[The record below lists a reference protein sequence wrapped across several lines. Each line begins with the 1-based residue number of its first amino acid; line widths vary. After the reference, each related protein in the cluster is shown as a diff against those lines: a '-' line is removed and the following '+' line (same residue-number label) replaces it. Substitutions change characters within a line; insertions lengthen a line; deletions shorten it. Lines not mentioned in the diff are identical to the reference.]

1 MPIFALIPYLR
12 YFCNKIRVNRQTSWR
27 NHFGVGAL
35 THYGEKRGLCFSRS
49 AFQSSINVKALQCL
63 CNFSCLVV
71 HHLSLQFY
79 IDLDTHFIRIKIV
92 YHLGY
97 IVPLHRDP
105 MQISVQIE
113 ELRGC
118 QRSSALN
125 DCSYFP
131 TASFHS
137 TQFRLGG
144 SIKSSAWNSGT
155 AGNITV
161 FGSSRYAL
169 NSIKYLI

>member
-1 MPIFALIPYLR
+1 MSCCALIPYLH
-12 YFCNKIRVNRQTSWR
+12 YFCKKIHVNRQTSWR
-27 NHFGVGAL
+27 NHFGIGVL
-35 THYGEKRGLCFSRS
+35 THYGEKRGLCFSRT
-49 AFQSSINVKALQCL
+49 ALQSSINVKALQCL

-125 DCSYFP
+125 DCSFSNCFF
-131 TASFHS
+131 SFYS
-137 TQFRLGG
+137 IQARRINQVLGL
-144 SIKSSAWNSGT
+144 KQWDCWEYNC
-155 AGNITV
+155 
-161 FGSSRYAL
+161 FG
-169 NSIKYLI
+169 

>member
-1 MPIFALIPYLR
+1 MSTSVITPLFLQKLH
-12 YFCNKIRVNRQTSWR
+12 VNRQASCR
-27 NHFGVGAL
+27 NHCSTDAL
-35 THYGEKRGLCFSRS
+35 THYGEKRGLCFSRGAS
-49 AFQSSINVKALQCL
+49 QPSINVKALQCP

-113 ELRGC
+113 ERGGC

-125 DCSYFP
+125 DCGYFP

-137 TQFRLGG
+137 TQFRLEG
-144 SIKSSAWNSGT
+144 SIKFSA
-155 AGNITV
+155 
-161 FGSSRYAL
+161 
-169 NSIKYLI
+169 